1 MAAVEHVLAVVGQA
15 FVDAG
20 LGEQESL
27 VVAVRVGAE
36 GQEIGDVDALGAIQ
50 VVGLA
55 VAGVDAVFRVVV
67 ALEGVNRAPMGKVAQ
82 AVEMVEVV
90 KVVEVV
96 EKAEKAHHLL
106 VVRRGLDRMTLLILK
121 ASRSAV
127 QPSLKL

>member
-1 MAAVEHVLAVVGQA
+1 M

-20 LGEQESL
+20 LGERESL
-27 VVAVRVGAE
+27 VVAVGVDTE

-55 VAGVDAVFRVVV
+55 VAGVDAVVRVVV
-67 ALEGVNRAPMGKVAQ
+67 ALEGVNRAPMGKVVQ

-90 KVVEVV
+90 KVVKVV
-96 EKAEKAHHLL
+96 EEAEKAHRLL
-106 VVRRGLDRMTLLILK
+106 VVRRGVDRMTLMILK

-127 QPSLKL
+127 QLYLKL